1 MTVVEILSK
10 PDCHL
15 CDVAKA
21 VVINVQTKYP
31 FELREISIRE
41 GDEYFETYKERIPV
55 IFINKEFAFQYKVS
69 EQQLLTKLLEKE
81 QVHHP

>member
-15 CDVAKA
+15 CDVAKE
-21 VVINVQTKYP
+21 VVINVQAKHP
-31 FELREISIRE
+31 FEVREISMRE

-69 EQQLLTKLLEKE
+69 EQQFLTKLLEKE
-81 QVHHP
+81 HALHS

>member
-1 MTVVEILSK
+1 MLVEILSK

-15 CDVAKA
+15 CDVVKE
-21 VVINVQTKYP
+21 VVNKVRTKHP
-31 FELREISIRE
+31 FELREISINE

-55 IFINKEFAFQYKVS
+55 IFINKEFTFQYKVS

-81 QVHHP
+81 HAQES

>member
-1 MTVVEILSK
+1 MTLVEILTK

-15 CDVAKA
+15 CDIAKE
-21 VVINVQTKYP
+21 VVKKVQQKYP
-31 FELREISIRE
+31 FEVREISIRE

-69 EQQLLTKLLEKE
+69 EKQLILKLTESELIA
-81 QVHHP
+81 QA

>member
-1 MTVVEILSK
+1 MMLVEILSK

-15 CDVAKA
+15 CDVVKE
-21 VVINVQTKYP
+21 VVNKVRTKHP
-31 FELREISIRE
+31 FELREISINE

-55 IFINKEFAFQYKVS
+55 IFINKEFTFQYKVS

-81 QVHHP
+81 HAQES